1 MKFKITYSILLFFCI
16 FSAFGQ
22 RTLNGRVVD
31 EYMEI
36 APLVT
41 IFDKDTTE
49 IGKADLNGYFEIEL
63 TKETEKIIIA
73 GLGYEWATITIPID
87 CKIPEIILFLEST
100 YDFMSSK
107 KIDRI
112 RKKRFE
118 KLTELHFQAFKNG
131 LFKTDN
137 PCVIRNFEPYKP
149 ELDKIAKRSKEIT
162 KENKKN
168 FALLKIGD
176 TITIPFSGSYKSD
189 GTERTS
195 LYVYSY
201 LVEEENFDCKIEGIV
216 TKKRKNR
223 KGYFL
228 TYKVTDTTN
237 CKYESIIYKDKA
249 VKVGQIFEQNMKYF
263 KVITK

>member
-1 MKFKITYSILLFFCI
+1 M
-16 FSAFGQ
+16 
-22 RTLNGRVVD
+22 NGRVVD